1 MDKDTTL
8 EVLAW
13 LNHVVGSS
21 SRPPLLLIGG
31 FVIDYGGKGVV
42 AMMRNF
48 RKIRL
53 TVLSA
58 VLGAIFIMSEKSSEA
73 AVVVLET
80 SKGQVEIEMKPEL
93 APNHVARI
101 TELVKKGF
109 YDGIIFHRVIPGF
122 MAQTGDPTGTGTGG
136 SGENLNAEFT
146 DYEYVEGTVG
156 MARAMN
162 PNSAD
167 SQFFICFEGCGH
179 LTGQYTVWGQVIDGM
194 DVVRKINEGQPP
206 AKPDKIVSA
215 RMKD

>member
-1 MDKDTTL
+1 
-8 EVLAW
+8 
-13 LNHVVGSS
+13 
-21 SRPPLLLIGG
+21 
-31 FVIDYGGKGVV
+31 
-42 AMMRNF
+42 MMRNLQ
-48 RKIRL
+48 KIRL

-58 VLGAIFIMSEKSSEA
+58 VLGAFFIMSEKSSEA

-101 TELVKKGF
+101 TELVTQGF
-109 YDGIIFHRVIPGF
+109 YDGITFHRVIPGF
-122 MAQTGDPTGTGTGG
+122 MAQTGDPTGTGMGG

-179 LTGQYTVWGQVIDGM
+179 LTGQYTVWGQVTDGM

-206 AKPDKIVSA
+206 VEPDQIVSA
-215 RMKD
+215 RIKD